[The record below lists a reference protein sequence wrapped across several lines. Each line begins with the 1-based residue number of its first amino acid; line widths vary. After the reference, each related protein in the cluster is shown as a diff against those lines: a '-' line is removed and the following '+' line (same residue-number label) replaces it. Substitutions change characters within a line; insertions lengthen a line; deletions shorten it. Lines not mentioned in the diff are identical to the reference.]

1 MFRNAVVW
9 SMSYGVH
16 GIVTRLLV
24 SVADVAEAAI
34 AVSQGAD
41 LIDAKDPSRGALGA
55 LPVAMIRAIR
65 LAVPDD
71 VATSAVA
78 GDEEDIGRL
87 VASALE
93 IARTGV
99 SFVKLGLAGAMASRG
114 AIETLGRGLE
124 AYGPEGRG
132 RFIAVLFADE
142 NPQSSL
148 VSDLRRAGFAG
159 AMLDTRNK
167 AAGRLR
173 EVLSADRLADFVSTC
188 RQQELMCGL
197 AGSLRV
203 EDIPSL
209 SALQP
214 DYLGFRGGLCQ
225 ARDRRSALDPQA
237 IRRAVTAIAA
247 ANRGDRAA

>member
-1 MFRNAVVW
+1 
-9 SMSYGVH
+9 
-16 GIVTRLLV
+16 
-24 SVADVAEAAI
+24 
-34 AVSQGAD
+34 
-41 LIDAKDPSRGALGA
+41 
-55 LPVAMIRAIR
+55 
-65 LAVPDD
+65 
-71 VATSAVA
+71 
-78 GDEEDIGRL
+78 
-87 VASALE
+87 
-93 IARTGV
+93 
-99 SFVKLGLAGAMASRG
+99 MASRG
-114 AIETLGRGLE
+114 AIETLGHGLE
-124 AYGPEGRG
+124 GHG

-148 VSDLRRAGFAG
+148 VSDLRRAGFVG

-188 RQQELMCGL
+188 RQQGLMCGL

-225 ARDRRSALDPQA
+225 THDRRSALDPQA
-237 IRRAVTAIAA
+237 IRHAAAAIAA